1 MFAVYVAQLQPCA
14 DHRLRG
20 EVVFEYA
27 VEGFAILPGA
37 ALPQAAA
44 VVDGNRATTQAAVVV
59 QGAIA
64 IENGAV
70 MSPCSRANINAE
82 MRLGGRAF
90 ALHLDI
96 AARIADAVSQAGRTA
111 HDARRFV
118 NGAVGI
124 VQGQA
129 VTGAVAA
136 GVKSVD
142 IDVVNAVS
150 AGDVV
155 VIAVGAVAI
164 FLEIDARGVRND
176 FTHAIKLL
184 LFHALLRHDGN
195 GLRRFAQ
202 GEVQSGSRD
211 AGGDGVVGFQRPL
224 GIDDDRRQR
233 RRLARCREG
242 GRRKHGEGSQADERF
257 AGQVGGEG
265 LAHGELRL

>member
-1 MFAVYVAQLQPCA
+1 
-14 DHRLRG
+14 
-20 EVVFEYA
+20 
-27 VEGFAILPGA
+27 
-37 ALPQAAA
+37 
-44 VVDGNRATTQAAVVV
+44 
-59 QGAIA
+59 
-64 IENGAV
+64 

-96 AARIADAVSQAGRTA
+96 AARIADAVSQAGRAA

-129 VTGAVAA
+129 VTGAVSA

-184 LFHALLRHDGN
+184 LFHALLRQDGN